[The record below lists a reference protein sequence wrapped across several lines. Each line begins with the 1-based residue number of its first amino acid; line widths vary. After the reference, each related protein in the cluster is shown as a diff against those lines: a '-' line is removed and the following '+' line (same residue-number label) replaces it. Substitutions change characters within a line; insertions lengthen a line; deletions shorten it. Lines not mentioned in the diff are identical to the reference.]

1 MEQIHIKITDSI
13 KLKSGVKQMTFNESG
28 GYIGSGDE
36 CQWVVHDAF
45 DTIKE
50 KHIQIK
56 LYDNH
61 FCLVPQK
68 NCHVY
73 MNGDHS
79 PIVTSYYLALNIGDF
94 FKIGD
99 IEFTV
104 VQESELDDLAEETAD
119 NALDD
124 IKDYNKLDKY
134 AVVPNGQVEGF
145 NAEEDISLDDLVNN
159 NKDVLGI
166 EETFENMEDNQVE
179 NYMMQNHI
187 ISRQVLKDF
196 IIKECDN
203 ILNNEIKKQNNLL
216 ELLSQ
221 EKSKLSTKELSHIV
235 SSFNLVNNTKIINL
249 LVISMLFKELDSPF
263 LNELEQDGFEKILS
277 TFIKNAS
284 SDHNSI
290 ERLVVHAIKK
300 YTGE

>member
-203 ILNNEIKKQNNLL
+203 IAE
-216 ELLSQ
+216 
-221 EKSKLSTKELSHIV
+221 
-235 SSFNLVNNTKIINL
+235 
-249 LVISMLFKELDSPF
+249 
-263 LNELEQDGFEKILS
+263 
-277 TFIKNAS
+277 
-284 SDHNSI
+284 
-290 ERLVVHAIKK
+290 
-300 YTGE
+300 

>member
-104 VQESELDDLAEETAD
+104 VQESELDDLAEETAY
-119 NALDD
+119 
-124 IKDYNKLDKY
+124 IITFFYNKIFQY
-134 AVVPNGQVEGF
+134 
-145 NAEEDISLDDLVNN
+145 
-159 NKDVLGI
+159 
-166 EETFENMEDNQVE
+166 
-179 NYMMQNHI
+179 
-187 ISRQVLKDF
+187 
-196 IIKECDN
+196 
-203 ILNNEIKKQNNLL
+203 
-216 ELLSQ
+216 LS
-221 EKSKLSTKELSHIV
+221 
-235 SSFNLVNNTKIINL
+235 
-249 LVISMLFKELDSPF
+249 
-263 LNELEQDGFEKILS
+263 
-277 TFIKNAS
+277 
-284 SDHNSI
+284 
-290 ERLVVHAIKK
+290 
-300 YTGE
+300 

>member
-1 MEQIHIKITDSI
+1 MFH
-13 KLKSGVKQMTFNESG
+13 
-28 GYIGSGDE
+28 
-36 CQWVVHDAF
+36 
-45 DTIKE
+45 
-50 KHIQIK
+50 
-56 LYDNH
+56 
-61 FCLVPQK
+61 
-68 NCHVY
+68 
-73 MNGDHS
+73 
-79 PIVTSYYLALNIGDF
+79 YLALNIGDF

-196 IIKECDN
+196 IIKDFDN

-216 ELLSQ
+216 
-221 EKSKLSTKELSHIV
+221 
-235 SSFNLVNNTKIINL
+235 
-249 LVISMLFKELDSPF
+249 
-263 LNELEQDGFEKILS
+263 
-277 TFIKNAS
+277 
-284 SDHNSI
+284 
-290 ERLVVHAIKK
+290 
-300 YTGE
+300 